1 MYSFT
6 VYFNAQPSV
15 DIKTVLSR
23 LMERLS
29 NYAGSSVEVS
39 KIRDFAELVQIKKNQ
54 FFLVIMPEILSC
66 RFYLNFYK

>member
-1 MYSFT
+1 MRKPTHLLFT
-6 VYFNAQPSV
+6 FTAQPSV

-39 KIRDFAELVQIKKNQ
+39 KIRNFTEL
-54 FFLVIMPEILSC
+54 
-66 RFYLNFYK
+66 